1 MHAKFRKINS
11 LNQSK
16 EDSMIHLADSVMEI
30 SVPSIL
36 SAFWTFSMMGLLT
49 WEETRRQ
56 MWPRETGIG
65 LNVHVSI
72 YINFID
78 WPWAQWGT
86 DCSWVCIF
94 HPAEGMCTAAHHS
107 SENTRNIYNS
117 SCSIKSWKNY
127 NLWTLSYVH
136 LRKSSARRQSKLM
149 MFQTRL
155 FLQKLIY
162 WLNSLITIR
171 IILDFF

>member
-1 MHAKFRKINS
+1 MKELQKAYAHKSQKIRVINS

-16 EDSMIHLADSVMEI
+16 KDSMIHLADSVMEI

-56 MWPRETGIG
+56 MWPRENGIFS

-72 YINFID
+72 YINLIV

-86 DCSWVCIF
+86 NCSWVCIF
-94 HPAEGMCTAAHHS
+94 HPAEGTCTAAHHS
-107 SENTRNIYNS
+107 SENTGNIYNS
-117 SCSIKSWKNY
+117 SCGVKYWKNDIICEFY
-127 NLWTLSYVH
+127 RTCICGSRPLGGS
-136 LRKSSARRQSKLM
+136 QSRWCFKHVC
-149 MFQTRL
+149 
-155 FLQKLIY
+155 
-162 WLNSLITIR
+162 
-171 IILDFF
+171 FFRN

>member
-56 MWPRETGIG
+56 M
-65 LNVHVSI
+65 
-72 YINFID
+72 
-78 WPWAQWGT
+78 
-86 DCSWVCIF
+86 
-94 HPAEGMCTAAHHS
+94 
-107 SENTRNIYNS
+107 
-117 SCSIKSWKNY
+117 
-127 NLWTLSYVH
+127 
-136 LRKSSARRQSKLM
+136 
-149 MFQTRL
+149 
-155 FLQKLIY
+155 
-162 WLNSLITIR
+162 
-171 IILDFF
+171 